1 MYSTCVQ
8 RTRNTIHKRCPGH
21 LQHLSSRRRVVQKIA
36 SLNFCTPDNLFGVL
50 CKKSLRLIFALRTIF
65 LCKKTASLNFCTPDN
80 FFVESYIAGFDGFM
94 AILFLIITLLGEAV
108 YVPFTRIP

>member
-1 MYSTCVQ
+1 
-8 RTRNTIHKRCPGH
+8 
-21 LQHLSSRRRVVQKIA
+21 VQKTA
-36 SLNFCTPDNLFGVL
+36 SLNFCTPDNLFMQKTASLNFCTPDTPDNLFVGVL